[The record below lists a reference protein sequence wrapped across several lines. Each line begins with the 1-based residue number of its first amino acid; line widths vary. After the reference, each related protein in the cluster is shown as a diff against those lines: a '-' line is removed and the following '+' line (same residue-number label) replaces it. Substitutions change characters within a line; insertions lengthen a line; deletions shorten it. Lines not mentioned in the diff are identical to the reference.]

1 MLINAVGNAS
11 FKNMPGGGS
20 QRCAVISVEAGDV
33 KYDGIEKECTM
44 TVMHAP
50 KEAKRVAFVEWDP
63 MNPAKT
69 TFIGTAPG
77 QRLHRYDLIP
87 IVSNMTAVL
96 L

>member
-1 MLINAVGNAS
+1 MWRMLTYPAREAS
-11 FKNMPGGGS
+11 
-20 QRCAVISVEAGDV
+20 DV
-33 KYDGIEKECTM
+33 KYDGVKEERTM

-50 KEAKRVAFVEWDP
+50 KEAKRVALVEWDP

-69 TFIGTAPG
+69 TFIETAPG